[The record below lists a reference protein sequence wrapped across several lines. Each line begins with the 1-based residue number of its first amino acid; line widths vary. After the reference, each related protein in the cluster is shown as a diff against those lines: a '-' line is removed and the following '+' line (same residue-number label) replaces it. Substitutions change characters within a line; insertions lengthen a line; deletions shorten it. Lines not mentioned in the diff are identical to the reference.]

1 MTALPQWQHRAVS
14 DRHGVSASFGI
25 EMPSGFL
32 AHGNPASWMFGVA
45 VIEMSVPTGG
55 YAIEV
60 IKDDES
66 GRIAAARLVLN
77 SGVKA
82 STWGYATRWQKRSLP
97 KSDLDREGTDLVGVD
112 TGRVPLSDAK
122 ALKALSCRQR
132 ELLDQRLCG
141 DRPAKVGC
149 SSISNSVQAVAI
161 SSGDGDGVYPSYW
174 ALDENSRPVAFY
186 VDFLLLFRT
195 VIQTITAPFSFALLA
210 KKADS
215 PDLSAAE
222 IKVQGLRVFWRKWLR
237 RRSKTSG

>member
-97 KSDLDREGTDLVGVD
+97 KNEHRSHV
-112 TGRVPLSDAK
+112 
-122 ALKALSCRQR
+122 
-132 ELLDQRLCG
+132 
-141 DRPAKVGC
+141 
-149 SSISNSVQAVAI
+149 SSIADHSIDRHPQTPEDSNCVS
-161 SSGDGDGVYPSYW
+161 
-174 ALDENSRPVAFY
+174 
-186 VDFLLLFRT
+186 T
-195 VIQTITAPFSFALLA
+195 
-210 KKADS
+210 
-215 PDLSAAE
+215 
-222 IKVQGLRVFWRKWLR
+222 
-237 RRSKTSG
+237 